1 METIFMVLAVAFGV
15 GMILLLPK
23 YARFIHEQPHLHR
36 EQMLEKTKRQAEE
49 EAAKEKSGGE

>member
-1 METIFMVLAVAFGV
+1 MVLAVAFGV

-36 EQMLEKTKRQAEE
+36 EQMLEKAKRQAEE